1 MIGSRDSSHFAQLY
15 QSNPDPWGFQTDPY
29 ERDKYRHTLEALAGH
44 RFASGLEVGCSI
56 GVLTR
61 MLAPACNTLLAID
74 IVDQPLE
81 AAAKR
86 CSDQPWVRFQRM
98 QVPDE
103 WPDRRFD
110 LIVLSE
116 VLYFFSPADIDRC
129 VHQIRGS
136 LLPDARVLL
145 VNWLGQTDDPCSGD
159 QAAERFISAAE
170 GTLMVALQ
178 NRQPRYRL
186 DLLAAP

>member
-1 MIGSRDSSHFAQLY
+1 MIGSRDSSHFARLY

-29 ERDKYRHTLEALAGH
+29 ELDKYRHTVEALGGH
-44 RFASGLEVGCSI
+44 RFVSGLEVGCSI

-61 MLAPACNTLLAID
+61 MLAPECETLLAID

-103 WPDRRFD
+103 WPDQRYD

-116 VLYFFSPADIDRC
+116 VLYFLSPSDIDRC
-129 VHQIRGS
+129 VQRIGGS
-136 LLPDARVLL
+136 LLPGARVLL

-159 QAAERFISAAE
+159 QAAERFIPAAV
-170 GTLMVALQ
+170 GTLTVAHQ
-178 NRQPRYRL
+178 DRQPRYRL
-186 DLLAAP
+186 DLLTAP